1 MTTTTAPRMTEDHV
15 RALLAL
21 LVSLDGRLRAS
32 DENSAALR
40 TRAWS
45 TLLAEVDP
53 GFAVKYAEHAYQEL
67 RELAI
72 TPAEILGAW
81 REHERLGAET
91 AGEALF
97 DASRYVGQQHGWDP
111 VMVDYLRDVNAAVRA
126 GQDPASVPLP
136 ETARKPLTA
145 EQDAWQR
152 RCPYHRLCACD
163 HTACRDGFLDEEE
176 IRVGWNG
183 LPYPTVTRCL
193 HCLDALKMA
202 IETGVAKDPAA
213 RNAGRRGR

>member
-1 MTTTTAPRMTEDHV
+1 
-15 RALLAL
+15 
-21 LVSLDGRLRAS
+21 
-32 DENSAALR
+32 
-40 TRAWS
+40 
-45 TLLAEVDP
+45 
-53 GFAVKYAEHAYQEL
+53 
-67 RELAI
+67 
-72 TPAEILGAW
+72 
-81 REHERLGAET
+81 
-91 AGEALF
+91 
-97 DASRYVGQQHGWDP
+97 
-111 VMVDYLRDVNAAVRA
+111 VRA